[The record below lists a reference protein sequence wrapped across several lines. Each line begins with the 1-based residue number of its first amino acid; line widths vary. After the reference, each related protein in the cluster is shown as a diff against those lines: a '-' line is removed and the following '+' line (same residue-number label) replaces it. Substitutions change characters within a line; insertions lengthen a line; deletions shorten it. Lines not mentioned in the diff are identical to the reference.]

1 MGHEIAHAI
10 ARHGAERMAH
20 QKLAQL
26 GTLAAGMALMALG
39 DMDPQTQNMVMGAL
53 GVRAQYGVLLPFSRD
68 HESKADYMG
77 LVYAARACYDP
88 TEATELWVRMGEASG
103 GRRSLCRRTRATRRE
118 SGSSKSG
125 CPKHC
130 RFAGRDVAH
139 GCAVPPCA
147 CSARSLFRVRRRFGS
162 CRLRIGIG
170 GSLAAP
176 PLPHHRT
183 CGSASGGSAV

>member
-1 MGHEIAHAI
+1 
-10 ARHGAERMAH
+10 MAH

-88 TEATELWVRMGEASG
+88 TEAPELWVRMGEASFGCEWGRRAAGG
-103 GRRSLCRRTRATRRE
+103 GRRAAEFMSTHPSHETRIRQLEEWMPEALQIRGQRRGARLCRA
-118 SGSSKSG
+118 
-125 CPKHC
+125 
-130 RFAGRDVAH
+130 A
-139 GCAVPPCA
+139 
-147 CSARSLFRVRRRFGS
+147 L
-162 CRLRIGIG
+162 RL
-170 GSLAAP
+170 
-176 PLPHHRT
+176 
-183 CGSASGGSAV
+183 